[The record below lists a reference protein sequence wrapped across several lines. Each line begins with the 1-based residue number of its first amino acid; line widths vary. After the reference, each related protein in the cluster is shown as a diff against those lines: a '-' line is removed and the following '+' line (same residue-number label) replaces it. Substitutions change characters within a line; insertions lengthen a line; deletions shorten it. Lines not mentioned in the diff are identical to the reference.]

1 VVRADGTKT
10 ETVKQ
15 PLPLPLG
22 VSDRAV
28 GDMLLAGSAV
38 VACEIDPFY
47 SSYSAFRFG
56 VNLDLFTITG
66 STDGGAINH
75 FAEVDFLFMYPM
87 LSHFNLYVG
96 FGMGLFAPRARFGA
110 DLLLFDRRD
119 SGPMFKLGGR
129 YILTTWVA
137 DKPDDYEN
145 FDIEHDFAHGFM
157 GEAGIG
163 WRFVF
168 GRYALQVVGVYLVGP
183 MWPQK
188 GGDMRAFGDTK
199 PEGRA
204 VFHGGTVSLTFE
216 W

>member
-1 VVRADGTKT
+1 MRRGILIAVLLVVI
-10 ETVKQ
+10 
-15 PLPLPLG
+15 LPDAVLAQE
-22 VSDRAV
+22 DR
-28 GDMLLAGSAV
+28 SH
-38 VACEIDPFY
+38 FN
-47 SSYSAFRFG
+47 FG

-75 FAEVDFLFMYPM
+75 FAEVDFLFMFPVF
-87 LSHFNLYVG
+87 SHWNLYLG
-96 FGMGLFAPRARFGA
+96 FGMGFFAPRARFGA
-110 DLLLFDRRD
+110 DFYLFDRRD
-119 SGPMFKLGGR
+119 SGPMLKLGGR

-145 FDIEHDFAHGFM
+145 FDVEHDFAHGFM

-168 GRYALQVVGVYLVGP
+168 GRYALQVVGLYLVGP
-183 MWPQK
+183 MWPQM
-188 GGDMRAFGDTK
+188 GGDMRSFGDTK

-204 VFHGGTVSLTFE
+204 IFHGGTVSLTFE

>member
-1 VVRADGTKT
+1 MRKGILIAALLIVI
-10 ETVKQ
+10 
-15 PLPLPLG
+15 LPAAAPAQE
-22 VSDRAV
+22 DQ
-28 GDMLLAGSAV
+28 SA
-38 VACEIDPFY
+38 Y
-47 SSYSAFRFG
+47 RFG

-66 STDGGAINH
+66 STDGGAVNH
-75 FAEVDFLFMYPM
+75 FAEIDFLFMYPM
-87 LSHFNLYVG
+87 LSHFNLYIG

-110 DLLLFDRRD
+110 DFLLFDRRD
-119 SGPMFKLGGR
+119 SGPMLKLGGR

-157 GEAGIG
+157 GEAGVG
-163 WRFVF
+163 WRFVL
-168 GRYALQVVGVYLVGP
+168 GRYALQVVGLYLVGP
-183 MWPQK
+183 MWPQM
-188 GGDMRAFGDTK
+188 GGDQRAPGDLE

>member
-1 VVRADGTKT
+1 MRKRILIAALLVAI
-10 ETVKQ
+10 
-15 PLPLPLG
+15 LPVAALAQE
-22 VSDRAV
+22 DR
-28 GDMLLAGSAV
+28 S
-38 VACEIDPFY
+38 FY
-47 SSYSAFRFG
+47 SFG

-75 FAEVDFLFMYPM
+75 FAEVDFLFMFPVF
-87 LSHFNLYVG
+87 SHWNLYAG

-110 DLLLFDRRD
+110 DFLLFDRRD

-137 DKPDDYEN
+137 DEPSDYQN
-145 FDIEHDFAHGFM
+145 FDVEHDFAHGFM

-168 GRYALQVVGVYLVGP
+168 GRYALQVVGLYLVGP

-188 GGDMRAFGDTK
+188 GGDMRAPGDTE

-204 VFHGGTVSLTFE
+204 VFHGGTVSVTFE